1 MKMNINKLFDAAAAA
16 GIAPFEARITAENKI
31 SVSTFNTEIENFTV
45 AENGGIKIRGLKDG
59 KCGVFTSDRVDDE
72 VIDLAI
78 KSVAESAEFGQPVDP
93 EFFIGGGE
101 KYEKAETFNAKLA
114 KSPASRF
121 IELAKTISEIALA
134 LDKRVELASV
144 QVEYSYGSTTLKNS
158 NGLDVFSEMNF
169 CMIFGSCKAKSGENV
184 ESGSHYEI
192 LSTLDGFDADDF
204 ARKLV
209 ADAIGRLGGASV
221 ASGKYKVVYSQGCA
235 AALMS
240 AFGSAYS
247 AFNLEQHIS
256 LLEGKIGKKVFSE
269 NLTVEQT
276 PIGKDPFCQAFDAE
290 GVPCRN
296 GLLIDKG
303 VPTGFVYDLATAKRA
318 GVKSTGNG
326 RLEGGNVRPAVEFVT
341 VKSGERDLEKLFEFV
356 GDGLYIDDL
365 GGVATGINGQSGD
378 YSLQAAGY
386 VIEGGKLTRPVSLI
400 TVASNILKDFANITA
415 VGSDEKLTYYG
426 IKTPSLAVTDISVS
440 GVNGK

>member
-1 MKMNINKLFDAAAAA
+1 MKMNIDKLFDAAKSA

-59 KCGVFTSDRVDDE
+59 KCGVFTSDRVDDGITE
-72 VIDLAI
+72 LAI
-78 KSVAESAEFGQPVDP
+78 KAVAESAEFGQPVDP

-101 KYEKAETFNAKLA
+101 KYEKADTFCAALA
-114 KSPASRF
+114 SLPASRF
-121 IELAKTISEIALA
+121 IELAKEISKKSLA

-158 NGLDVFSEMNF
+158 NGLDVFAETNY
-169 CMIFGSCKAKSGENV
+169 CMVFGSCKAKSGDDV

-192 LSTLDGFDADDF
+192 LSTLDGFDADAF
-204 ARKLV
+204 ASKLV
-209 ADAIGRLGGASV
+209 ADATGRLGGSSV
-221 ASGKYKVVYSQGCA
+221 ESGKYKVVYSQGCF

-240 AFGSAYS
+240 AFGGAYS
-247 AFNLEQHIS
+247 AFNAEQHIS

-269 NLTVEQT
+269 HLTVEQT
-276 PIGKDPFCQAFDAE
+276 PIGADPFCQSFDAE

-326 RLEGGNVRPAVEFVT
+326 RLEGGNVRPAVEFAT
-341 VKSGERDLEKLFEFV
+341 VKRGERTLEKLFEFV

-365 GGVATGINGQSGD
+365 GGVSTGINGQSGD
-378 YSLQAAGY
+378 YSLQAVGY
-386 VIEGGKLTRPVSLI
+386 VIKNGKLARPVSLI
-400 TVASNILKDFANITA
+400 TVASNILTDFANVTA

-426 IKTPSLAVTDISVS
+426 IKTPSVAVADISVS
-440 GVNGK
+440 GVKEK